1 MKAPWIIVDGYSVA
15 HAWPRL
21 RKLAHGPLARRREL
35 LVQLLGRYADFS
47 GRQVTVVFDGYAARH
62 TPETADPPQG
72 VEIVFSRQGKTAD
85 DVIERVVAQ
94 SPGCDHITV
103 VTSDNVERQI
113 VETLGARTLS
123 AELFE
128 LEVAD
133 LLRELERAVRQH
145 SRAPGWRPVRDAL
158 DG

>member
-21 RKLAHGPLARRREL
+21 RQLAHGPLARRREL

-47 GRQVTVVFDGYAARH
+47 GKRVTVVFDAYAVRH
-62 TPETADPPQG
+62 QPATAEPPHG
-72 VEIVFSRQGKTAD
+72 VEVVFSRQGKTAD
-85 DVIERVVAQ
+85 DVIERVVAL

-113 VETLGARTLS
+113 VEALGARSLS

-133 LLRELERAVRQH
+133 QLRELERAVRH
-145 SRAPGWRPVRDAL
+145 HGRAPGWRPVRDAF